1 MESTTASDLS
11 ALLVEDNR
19 RELTELLKPLVEAA
33 VNSAFSETIMGQ
45 FGKWFD
51 DLTKTQQEW
60 RDEFVKANEE
70 RIASLATKE
79 ELTGAVKSGAEN
91 TERIAKTEARLTRL
105 EADFKTLM
113 DTDKKRSAEISEI
126 KSSASITATNALK
139 TSEAVNDLVSQFK
152 SWRTDTD
159 REVTAIKD
167 AQKVDEKAIREA
179 QEDILNTRS
188 IVNDAQLTVATQT
201 QKALAKADALA
212 DKVTGLDESQKA
224 LHTAYVALD
233 ARQEASDLREAEWS
247 AVRNSLKW
255 FFVDPVGR
263 KVGGAILG
271 TFFLSHGLA
280 LYFLFRIA
288 VAGLQISN

>member
-33 VNSAFSETIMGQ
+33 VSSAFNATIMNK
-45 FGKWFD
+45 FGDWFD
-51 DLTKTQQEW
+51 ALTKTQQEW

-70 RIASLATKE
+70 RIASLATKD
-79 ELTGAVKSGAEN
+79 ELTGVIKSGAEN
-91 TERIAKTEARLTRL
+91 TERLAKTEARLTRL

-113 DTDKKRSAEISEI
+113 ETDKKRSAEISEI
-126 KSSASITATNALK
+126 KSSASITATNAQK
-139 TSEAVNDLVSQFK
+139 TSEAVVDLIGQFK
-152 SWRTDTD
+152 SWRADTD
-159 REVTAIKD
+159 REVNAMKD
-167 AQKVDEKAIREA
+167 AQKADQKAIREA

-201 QKALAKADALA
+201 EKALNKAAALA
-212 DKVTGLDESQKA
+212 DKVTGLDESHRA

-233 ARQEASDLREAEWS
+233 ARQEATEKEVVKYGVVYRMIG
-247 AVRNSLKW
+247 SLERHPKI
-255 FFVDPVGR
+255 
-263 KVGGAILG
+263 GGALVG
-271 TFFLSHGLA
+271 AFFLSQGLA